1 METEGV
7 MGSKYEESRR
17 RFERLTEHRMECKE
31 CGKEWHSI
39 RCKKGQELWRDWY
52 SYEI

>member
-7 MGSKYEESRR
+7 MGPKYEESRR
-17 RFERLTEHRMECKE
+17 RFERLTEHRMECNE

-39 RCKKGQELWRDWY
+39 LSEGAGVVARLV
-52 SYEI
+52 